1 MSCMKGV
8 PLLFVDPEVIIY
20 HNQPMLYYRVT
31 IDVVEVLDWHDLS
44 DSSSL
49 GGDFDLDGP
58 VG

>member
-1 MSCMKGV
+1 MKGV
-8 PLLFVDPEVIIY
+8 LLLFVDPEVIIY